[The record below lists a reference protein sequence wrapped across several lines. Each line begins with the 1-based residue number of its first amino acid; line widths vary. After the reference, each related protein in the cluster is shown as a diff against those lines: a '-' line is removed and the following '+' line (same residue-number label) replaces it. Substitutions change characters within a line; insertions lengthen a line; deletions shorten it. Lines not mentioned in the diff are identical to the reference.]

1 MFYLNN
7 KVEFSNSTP
16 TYPNIKIKK
25 VFDVV
30 ATISNSDRDRFII
43 FEMQI
48 PDRTYDT
55 AR

>member
-16 TYPNIKIKK
+16 THPNIKIQK

-30 ATISNSDRDRFII
+30 ATISNLDRDIFII

-48 PDRTYDT
+48 LDRIRDN

>member
-16 TYPNIKIKK
+16 TYTNTKIEK

-30 ATISNSDRDRFII
+30 ATILNSDRDRFII

-48 PDRTYDT
+48 PCQICDN